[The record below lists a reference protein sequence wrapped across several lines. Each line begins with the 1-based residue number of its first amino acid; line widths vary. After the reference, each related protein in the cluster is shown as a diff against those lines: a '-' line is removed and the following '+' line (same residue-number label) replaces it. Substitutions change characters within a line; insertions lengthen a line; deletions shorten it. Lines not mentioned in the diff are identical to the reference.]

1 MNRRVFSLTPARA
14 RHAIAAA
21 LVLACSLASPPAFA
35 EGPSKEV
42 CLDSHSRGQDA
53 RDAGKLSL
61 ARKLFLACAQSACPS
76 LVQGD
81 CARYTDDLARMQPT
95 VSFLARDGSGA
106 DLPDTTIYVDDMLL
120 ATRLDDGKTYDLD
133 PGKHTIR
140 FVHHGKEQTVT
151 VVVGSGEKGRTIA
164 ATFASAPARRAVAA
178 TELGGPGAARE
189 SRDGGKP
196 AAPARPHVNRPTGA
210 KVLIVVGAIGAIGG
224 GALGIVGLTRVPA
237 SCSLGSHECAAP
249 PGDPAFDDAR
259 SAVQLTNIGFLTG
272 GIGVVAIV
280 GGLVWYFQGSK
291 QLPEADEHAVAP
303 WLVPGGGGIAFRG
316 RL

>member
-1 MNRRVFSLTPARA
+1 MIRCHVIGT
-14 RHAIAAA
+14 A
-21 LVLACSLASPPAFA
+21 LVLACSLASSQAFA
-35 EGPSKEV
+35 DGPSKEV

-106 DLPDTTIYVDDMLL
+106 DLPDTTIYVDEMLL

-151 VVVGSGEKGRTIA
+151 VVVGSGEKGRTVA
-164 ATFASAPARRAVAA
+164 ATFASPPARHAVTA
-178 TELGGPGAARE
+178 TELRTSRG
-189 SRDGGKP
+189 SRDDGMP
-196 AAPARPHVNRPTGA
+196 ATPARSRASRPTGA
-210 KVLIVVGAIGAIGG
+210 KVLLVVGAIGAIGG

-237 SCSLGSHECAAP
+237 SCSLGSNECAAP

-259 SAVQLTNIGFLTG
+259 SAVQLTNIGFLSG
-272 GIGVVAIV
+272 GIGVVAII

-291 QLPEADEHAVAP
+291 QATESDEHAVAP